1 MSGFRPS
8 LDFSNAP
15 TLSRAFLSDAF
26 VRTIWGPVGSGKST
40 LCCGSIMASAMAQPV
55 VNSVRPSRH
64 IIVRNTYPDL
74 RGTTVNTWKR
84 IFPERFCGPITYG
97 APITHRIVVPPKLLS
112 READVPGLDCEVIFL
127 AMDQPDDV
135 NKLRSYDITTG
146 WLNEGALV
154 PVSAA
159 QMMIRRVGRY
169 PEKHTA
175 ADGTVIEAVRPGVI
189 IDSNA
194 TDEDNELRQLELEG
208 PANWEFFH
216 QPPAVLEVALI
227 GSKCV
232 CVDKDPRYTGKTF
245 PHSAVVKAA
254 GKTWVVN
261 PEAENLRNLIRG
273 YYENQLPG
281 SRLEQIQRDLQ
292 GQFVYVQDGRP
303 VVPEFSIEVH
313 VVDELP
319 VLAGV
324 KVEMGGDIGGGTL
337 NPSVVFG
344 QRYARALLIHDEFV
358 GGDIGIAEF
367 VQELK
372 HFAATR
378 EHFEGSE
385 FGRFHGDP
393 AGNKPDEYFK
403 VIVFEHLR
411 RAGFDAHPTWTND
424 VELRVQAVRNP
435 FTRLIHGKPAIVIH
449 RRCKKL
455 IQALAGKWKMR
466 RLQVSGPE
474 ARYADKP
481 EKIHPWC
488 DVGEALGYLALGTGE
503 ERELRGRNEP
513 KAGGGQRAFP
523 TAPVQAKVDFDI
535 FGGN

>member
-1 MSGFRPS
+1 MSGFRPA

-15 TLSRAFLSDAF
+15 TLSEAFLSPAF
-26 VRTIWGPVGSGKST
+26 VRVIWGPVGSGKST
-40 LCCGSIMASAMAQPV
+40 LCCGAIMSSAMRQPV
-55 VNSVRPSRH
+55 VNGVRPSRH

-74 RGTTVNTWKR
+74 KGTTVNTWKR
-84 IFPERFCGPITYG
+84 IFPERYCGPIVYS
-97 APITHRIVVPPKLLS
+97 APITHRIRVEPRLLS
-112 READVPGLDCEVIFL
+112 READIPGLDCEVIFL
-127 AMDQPDDV
+127 AMDQPEDV
-135 NKLRSYDITTG
+135 DKLRSFDITTG
-146 WLNEGALV
+146 WINEGALV
-154 PVSAA
+154 PLSAA

-169 PEKHTA
+169 PEKQTL
-175 ADGTVIEAVRPGVI
+175 ADGTVIEAVQPGVL

-194 TDEDNELRQLELEG
+194 SDEDSELRVQELDA
-208 PANWEFFH
+208 PANWAFFH
-216 QPPAVLEVALI
+216 QPPAVLEVTLV

-232 CVDKDPRYTGKTF
+232 CIEPDPRYSGRTF
-245 PHSAVVKAA
+245 QHSQVIKAA

-281 SRLEQIQRDLQ
+281 STLEQIQRDMQ
-292 GQFVYVQDGRP
+292 GKFVYVQEGRP
-303 VVPEFSIEVH
+303 VVPEFSVEIH
-313 VVDELP
+313 VDAELAP
-319 VLAGV
+319 VAGV
-324 KVEMGGDIGGGTL
+324 PLQFGGDIGGGTT
-337 NPSVVFG
+337 NPAVVMG
-344 QRYARALLIHDEFV
+344 QRYGRALLIHDELV
-358 GGDIGIAEF
+358 CGDVGIADFCQEF
-367 VQELK
+367 SHAV
-372 HFAATR
+372 ATR
-378 EHFEGSE
+378 EHLQGLT

-435 FTRLIHGKPAIVIH
+435 FTRMVEKRPAIVIH
-449 RRCKKL
+449 PRCKKL
-455 IQALAGKWKMR
+455 IQALSGKWKMR

-481 EKIHPWC
+481 DKTHPWS

-513 KAGGGQRAFP
+513 KVARAGAFP
-523 TAPVQAKVDFDI
+523 TRTVQARVDFDI
-535 FGGN
+535 FGNS